1 MKEKM
6 LVHLNK
12 IKNFFIIIIFLS
24 AIPFSVYSEEKKI
37 HFLETNWSFNGIFG
51 TFDRAS
57 LQRGYQ
63 VYQEVCSGCHSVQ
76 HLSYR
81 NLSEKG
87 GPEFS
92 IEEAKAIASQFEIE
106 DGPNSEGEMFLR
118 SGRLSDKFLKPYPN
132 VQAAT
137 AANDGAY
144 PPDMSVLA
152 KARAGGA
159 DYIYSLLLGYE
170 EAPESFQLEDGVYY
184 NKYMPGNKIKMSEP
198 ISEGI
203 VEYSDGTK
211 PTKEQIAK
219 DVTTFLVWSSE
230 PHLESQHRM
239 GFKAI
244 IYLIILITLVYMS
257 KQKVWSRF
265 GSKKVE
271 EEVEEETFDKVER
284 AVTEYEGEDP
294 KTFK

>member
-1 MKEKM
+1 MSG
-6 LVHLNK
+6 LLNK
-12 IKNFFIIIIFLS
+12 ILIIILLS
-24 AIPFSVYSEEKKI
+24 LIPLKVFSEEKNNNFI
-37 HFLETNWSFNGIFG
+37 ETNWTFSGLFG

-63 VYQEVCSGCHSVQ
+63 VYTEVCSGCHSVQ

-81 NLSEKG
+81 NLTEKG

-92 IEEAKAIASQFEIE
+92 AEEAKLMASQFEVE
-106 DGPNSEGEMFLR
+106 DGPNSDGEMFMR
-118 SGRLSDKFLKPYPN
+118 PARLSDKFVKPYPN
-132 VQAAT
+132 IESST
-137 AANDGAY
+137 AANGGAY

-170 EAPESFQLEDGVYY
+170 DAPEGFELDDGVYY

-198 ISEGI
+198 VSEGI
-203 VEYSDGTK
+203 VEYADGTASS
-211 PTKEQIAK
+211 KEQVAK
-219 DVTTFLVWSSE
+219 DVTAFLVWASE
-230 PHLESQHRM
+230 PHLEAQHRM
-239 GFKAI
+239 GFKTI
-244 IYLIILITLVYMS
+244 VYLIILITLVYMS

-265 GSKKVE
+265 NPKSE
-271 EEVEEETFDKVER
+271 EEEKEEIFDKVEKV
-284 AVTEYEGEDP
+284 VTKYEGEDS

>member
-1 MKEKM
+1 M
-6 LVHLNK
+6 LLLLNR
-12 IKNFFIIIIFLS
+12 IILVVFISLIS
-24 AIPFSVYSEEKKI
+24 FSTSSEEVKSELIK
-37 HFLETNWSFNGIFG
+37 TKWSFDGIFG

-87 GPEFS
+87 GPGFS
-92 IEEAKAIASQFEIE
+92 TEEAKAIAAQFEVE
-106 DGPNSEGEMFLR
+106 DGPNSDGEMFMR
-118 SGRLSDKFLKPYPN
+118 PGRLSDKFVKPYPN
-132 VQAAT
+132 VEAST

-144 PPDMSVLA
+144 PPDMSVLT

-170 EAPESFQLEDGVYY
+170 EAPTGFELDDGVYY
-184 NKYMPGNKIKMSEP
+184 NKYIPGNKIKMSAP
-198 ISEGI
+198 LSDGL
-203 VEYSDGTK
+203 VEYSDSTQA
-211 PTKEQIAK
+211 TTAQMAK
-219 DVTTFLVWSSE
+219 DVTTFLVWAAE
-230 PHLESQHRM
+230 PHLEAQHRM

-244 IYLIILITLVYMS
+244 IYLIILFILVYMS
-257 KQKVWSRF
+257 KQKVWSQF
-265 GSKKVE
+265 TSKKKPE
-271 EEVEEETFDKVER
+271 EEIFDKVER
-284 AVTEYEGEDP
+284 TVTEYEGEDP

>member
-1 MKEKM
+1 MS
-6 LVHLNK
+6 VHLNK
-12 IKNFFIIIIFLS
+12 IIIALFLS
-24 AIPFSVYSEEKKI
+24 LVPLTVFSEENNNKFI
-37 HFLETNWSFNGIFG
+37 ETNWTFDGLFG

-63 VYQEVCSGCHSVQ
+63 VYTEVCSGCHSVQ

-92 IEEAKAIASQFEIE
+92 ADEAKAIASQFEVE
-106 DGPNSEGEMFLR
+106 DGPNSDGEMFVR
-118 SGRLSDKFLKPYPN
+118 SARLSDKFAKPYPN
-132 VQAAT
+132 VEAST
-137 AANDGAY
+137 AANGGAY

-152 KARAGGA
+152 KARTGGA

-170 EAPESFQLEDGVYY
+170 DTPEGFELDDGVYY

-198 ISEGI
+198 ISDGI
-203 VEYSDGTK
+203 VEYADGTE
-211 PTKEQIAK
+211 PTKEQVAK
-219 DVTTFLVWSSE
+219 DITAFLVWASE

-239 GFKAI
+239 GFKTI
-244 IYLIILITLVYMS
+244 VYLIILITLVYMS
-257 KQKVWSRF
+257 KQKIWARF
-265 GSKKVE
+265 DAKQE
-271 EEVEEETFDKVER
+271 EEKEEIFDKVEK
-284 AVTEYEGEDP
+284 VITKYEGEDT

>member
-1 MKEKM
+1 M
-6 LVHLNK
+6 LILLNR
-12 IKNFFIIIIFLS
+12 IILIIFIS
-24 AIPFSVYSEEKKI
+24 TVSFSVHSEETNKNYVK
-37 HFLETNWSFNGIFG
+37 TNWSFKGIFG

-63 VYQEVCSGCHSVQ
+63 VYQEVCSGCHSAQ

-92 IEEAKAIASQFEIE
+92 VEEAKAIAAQFEVE
-106 DGPNSEGEMFLR
+106 DGPNSDGEMFTRL
-118 SGRLSDKFLKPYPN
+118 GRLSDKFVKPYPN
-132 VQAAT
+132 VEAST
-137 AANDGAY
+137 AANGGAY

-152 KARAGGA
+152 KARKGGA

-170 EAPESFQLEDGVYY
+170 EPPEGFEIEEGVYY
-184 NKYMPGNKIKMSEP
+184 NKYMSGNKIKMTAPLSD
-198 ISEGI
+198 GL
-203 VEYSDGTK
+203 VEYSDGTQS
-211 PTKEQIAK
+211 TTAQMAK
-219 DVTTFLVWSSE
+219 DVTTFLVWAAE

-239 GFKAI
+239 GFKVI
-244 IYLIILITLVYMS
+244 IYLIILLTLVYMS

-265 GSKKVE
+265 GSKVE
-271 EEVEEETFDKVER
+271 EEEETFDKVER

>member
-1 MKEKM
+1 MKVIM
-6 LVHLNK
+6 LGLLNR
-12 IKNFFIIIIFLS
+12 IILTILISIITTLS
-24 AIPFSVYSEEKKI
+24 FADAHHS
-37 HFLETNWSFNGIFG
+37 HGTNTNYLNTDWSFKGIFG
-51 TFDRAS
+51 TFDRSS

-63 VYQEVCSGCHSVQ
+63 VYQEVCSGCHSMQ

-92 IEEAKAIASQFEIE
+92 AEEAKAIAAQFEIE
-106 DGPNSEGEMFLR
+106 DGPNSDGEMFMR
-118 SGRLSDKFLKPYPN
+118 PARLADKFAKPYPN
-132 VQAAT
+132 VEAST
-137 AANDGAY
+137 AANGGAY
-144 PPDMSVLA
+144 PPDMSVLT

-170 EAPESFQLEDGVYY
+170 EAPIDFELDDGVYY
-184 NKYMPGNKIKMSEP
+184 NKYMPGNKIKMSAP
-198 ISEGI
+198 IMDGI
-203 VEYSDGTK
+203 VEYADGTEA
-211 PTKEQIAK
+211 TTAQISK
-219 DVTTFLVWSSE
+219 DVTAFLVWAAE
-230 PHLESQHRM
+230 PHLEAQHRM

-244 IYLIILITLVYMS
+244 IYLIILLTLVYMS

-265 GSKKVE
+265 GSKKDE
-271 EEVEEETFDKVER
+271 EKEETFDKVEK

>member
-1 MKEKM
+1 MKEMM
-6 LVHLNK
+6 LTLLNR
-12 IKNFFIIIIFLS
+12 IILIIFISTVSFL
-24 AIPFSVYSEEKKI
+24 VYAEETNTDYAK
-37 HFLETNWSFNGIFG
+37 TNWSFKGIFG

-76 HLSYR
+76 YLSYR

-92 IEEAKAIASQFEIE
+92 IEEAKAIASQFEVE
-106 DGPNSEGEMFLR
+106 DGPNSDGEMFTR
-118 SGRLSDKFLKPYPN
+118 SGRLSDKFVKPYPN
-132 VQAAT
+132 VEAST
-137 AANDGAY
+137 AANGGAY

-159 DYIYSLLLGYE
+159 DYIYSLLVGYE
-170 EAPESFQLEDGVYY
+170 EAPAGFELDDGVYY
-184 NKYMPGNKIKMSEP
+184 NKYMPGNKIKMSAP
-198 ISEGI
+198 LSDGL
-203 VEYSDGTK
+203 VEYSDGTQS
-211 PTKEQIAK
+211 TIAQMSK
-219 DVTTFLVWSSE
+219 DVTTFLVWASE

-244 IYLIILITLVYMS
+244 IYLIILLTLVYMS
-257 KQKVWSRF
+257 KQKVWSRL
-265 GSKKVE
+265 GSKKE
-271 EEVEEETFDKVER
+271 PEEETFDKVER

>member
-1 MKEKM
+1 M
-6 LVHLNK
+6 LVHLNNYFK
-12 IKNFFIIIIFLS
+12 FFFIVILISIFPTL
-24 AIPFSVYSEEKKI
+24 VYSEEKKVDLI
-37 HFLETNWSFNGIFG
+37 EKNWSFNGVFG

-63 VYQEVCSGCHSVQ
+63 VYTEVCSGCHSVQ

-92 IEEAKAIASQFEIE
+92 VEEAKAIASQFEVE
-106 DGPNSEGEMFLR
+106 DGPNSDGEMFFRL
-118 SGRLSDKFLKPYPN
+118 GRLSDKFVKPYPN
-132 VQAAT
+132 VEAST
-137 AANDGAY
+137 AANGGAY

-170 EAPESFQLEDGVYY
+170 EAPAGIELDDGVYY
-184 NKYMPGNKIKMSEP
+184 NKYMPGKKIKMSEP
-198 ISEGI
+198 VTDGI
-203 VEYSDGTK
+203 VEYLDGTDS
-211 PTKEQIAK
+211 TKEQVAK
-219 DVTTFLVWSSE
+219 DITTFLVWASE

-239 GFKAI
+239 GFKTI

-265 GSKKVE
+265 SSKTQ
-271 EEVEEETFDKVER
+271 EEETFDKIEKV
-284 AVTEYEGEDP
+284 VTEYEGEDP
-294 KTFK
+294 KSFK